1 MLLQVRD
8 VGDWICFP
16 ETVHELYAHLAELI
30 GNINFGGFGFI
41 SLSLL
46 YTELNGNKGL
56 KNLSEENLE
65 VILSIYHLFYLNT
78 NYTSLKINLNY
89 RDDFKYFFLFRPC
102 TK

>member
-1 MLLQVRD
+1 MQVRD

-41 SLSLL
+41 SLPLL

-65 VILSIYHLFYLNT
+65 VIIKYLSFILCEYQLYISENQPKL
-78 NYTSLKINLNY
+78 
-89 RDDFKYFFLFRPC
+89 
-102 TK
+102 